1 LLGKS
6 PFKTGAVGVVQAL
19 EHLAYVQIDSLS
31 VIERAHHHTLWNRIP
46 NYKKAFLDSAIK
58 SGEAFEYWFHAAAY
72 LPMRDYRFALPRMNS
87 IRRGESSWYKDV
99 DAKVMRQVK
108 KRITEEGPLK
118 GRDFE
123 SKKKTQGSWWNWKPT
138 KKALEKLYMQG
149 DLMISRRDGMEKV
162 YDLRERVLPETVNT
176 KEPTLFEFAQ
186 YLVNSSLNAHGF
198 SSKKQIGHLRKGAAL
213 KKLITEVLANKI
225 EEGSVVARK
234 ITGMPEIYILSELLD
249 TRLPAP
255 SKKIRILS
263 PFDNAI
269 IHRERVEEVFN
280 FDYRI
285 ECYTPASKRKFG
297 YFCLPIMY
305 GDSFVARADC
315 KAHRS
320 SGMLEVIS
328 LHVEES
334 IGVDQ
339 FPVDV
344 LARELKKFAGFNGCK
359 SVKIGKTKVK
369 SLGKSLAALLE

>member
-1 LLGKS
+1 MGKS
-6 PFKTGAVGVVQAL
+6 PFKTGAAGVIQTL
-19 EHLAYVQIDSLS
+19 EHLSYVQIDTLS
-31 VIERAHHHTLWNRIP
+31 VVERAHHHTLWNRVP
-46 NYKKAFLDSAIK
+46 KYTKNFLDAAVESR
-58 SGEAFEYWFHAAAY
+58 EVFEYWFHAAAY

-99 DAKVMRQVK
+99 DAKVLRQVK

-123 SKKKTQGSWWNWKPT
+123 SKKKTQGNWWNWKPT

-186 YLVNSSLNAHGF
+186 YLVSSSLNAHGF
-198 SSKKQIGHLRKGAAL
+198 SSTKQIGHLRKGAAL
-213 KKLITEVLANKI
+213 KKLITEVLANKV

-234 ITGMPEIYILSELLD
+234 KTGMPEIYILSELLEE
-249 TRLPAP
+249 RLPAT

-269 IHRERVEEVFN
+269 IHRDRVEALFN

-297 YFCLPIMY
+297 YFCLPVMY
-305 GDSFVARADC
+305 GDSFIAQADC
-315 KAHRS
+315 KAHRAS
-320 SGMLEVIS
+320 AVLEVIS
-328 LHVEES
+328 LYVEKS
-334 IGVDQ
+334 ISEGQ
-339 FPVDV
+339 FPTEA
-344 LARELKKFAGFNGCK
+344 LARELKKFAGFNGCE
-359 SVKIGKTKVK
+359 SVKIGRTKAK
-369 SLGKSLAALLE
+369 PLGKSLIALLE